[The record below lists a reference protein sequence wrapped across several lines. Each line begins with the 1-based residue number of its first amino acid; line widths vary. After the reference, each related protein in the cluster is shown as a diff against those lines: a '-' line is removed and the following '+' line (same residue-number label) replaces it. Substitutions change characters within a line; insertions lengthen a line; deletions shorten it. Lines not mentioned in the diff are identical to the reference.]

1 MDAIEAVVDRSINRR
16 AEIDYLLLAD
26 HAAVVQG
33 KLYLSGGGWDRV
45 SPAEFPHQMM
55 IGIAAGI
62 RVPYTE
68 TDDPHSVGIRLESGS
83 NAEALSDAE
92 LATMAVELS
101 RILDYAN
108 SLSEVDVTD
117 IPPMT
122 HAVPIDGPLRTD
134 EVGPMLSGDAVRA
147 NAPSMREV

>member
-1 MDAIEAVVDRSINRR
+1 MDAIEAVVDGSINRR

-68 TDDPHSVGIRLESGS
+68 TDNAHSVGIRLESGS
-83 NAEALSDAE
+83 NAEALVEIQGE
-92 LATMAVELS
+92 L
-101 RILDYAN
+101 
-108 SLSEVDVTD
+108 
-117 IPPMT
+117 
-122 HAVPIDGPLRTD
+122 
-134 EVGPMLSGDAVRA
+134 EVGRPPGSRGMDVLIPMAFNLPVTFSEPGDLVLIASVDGRESKRHQVRIV
-147 NAPSMREV
+147 PRGGR